1 MEMQP
6 ELTPEPEQNPPE
18 FQILDLTDLPDV
30 SGAADAEPPRGKHHR
45 PDNLNALK
53 PPPTGP
59 PNAGEWQ
66 DFYGNIVLRMLTEG
80 YLNLVLY
87 REIDEAD
94 LTEREKELITLTKDD
109 LRQMAAPMAQ
119 FSAKNK
125 TMRKH
130 GRTVI
135 AAAESYEALV
145 DLFIWMRRVNKIAK
159 RHRKPRVAENIA
171 ESEVINNGYVP
182 DQNGEARQTGGFTIF
197 NRGTG

>member
-6 ELTPEPEQNPPE
+6 EIVPEPETSPPE
-18 FQILDLTDLPDV
+18 FQFLDLTDLQDA
-30 SGAADAEPPRGKHHR
+30 SDAADVKPAGKHHR
-45 PDNLNALK
+45 PEPAK
-53 PPPTGP
+53 APPTGP
-59 PNAGEWQ
+59 PNSGEWQ
-66 DFYGNIVLRMLTEG
+66 DFFGNIVLRMLTEG

-94 LTEREKELITLTKDD
+94 LTEREKGLITLTKDE
-109 LRQMAAPMAQ
+109 LHEMAAPMAQ

-145 DLFIWMRRVNKIAK
+145 DLFIWMRRVNKVAK
-159 RHRKPRVAENIA
+159 RHRKPRVAEDNA
-171 ESEVINNGYVP
+171 SGEVIQNGSVS
-182 DQNGEARQTGGFTIF
+182 DQNGQARQTGGFPIF

>member
-1 MEMQP
+1 
-6 ELTPEPEQNPPE
+6 
-18 FQILDLTDLPDV
+18 
-30 SGAADAEPPRGKHHR
+30 
-45 PDNLNALK
+45 
-53 PPPTGP
+53 
-59 PNAGEWQ
+59 
-66 DFYGNIVLRMLTEG
+66 MLTEG

-94 LTEREKELITLTKDD
+94 LTEREKGLITLTKDE
-109 LRQMAAPMAQ
+109 LHEMAAPMAQ

-145 DLFIWMRRVNKIAK
+145 DLFIWMRRVNKVAK
-159 RHRKPRVAENIA
+159 RHRKPRVAKDNA
-171 ESEVINNGYVP
+171 SGEVIQNGSVS
-182 DQNGEARQTGGFTIF
+182 DQNGQARQTGGFPIF